1 MTIKIVG
8 IFVIG
13 LVYDCCRMLEGVG
26 VFVFCFG
33 IGFGVFFLNF
43 VFLLLYLAFL
53 LSLNSHWS
61 YLVTGDITLLLCF
74 VSAQYE
80 LSRCRC
86 CFMVLPTGDAP
97 LKGEEIAFG

>member
-1 MTIKIVG
+1 MTAAGCLKG
-8 IFVIG
+8 LGFLCFVLGLGFG
-13 LVYDCCRMLEGVG
+13 LV
-26 VFVFCFG
+26 
-33 IGFGVFFLNF
+33 FFFNF

-61 YLVTGDITLLLCF
+61 YLVTGDLTPLLCF

-80 LSRCRC
+80 VSRFRC